1 MSQYQTL
8 KFHHAN
14 LNRPV
19 FIVRGTIAGFH
30 WSDQGKA
37 TYVYTTGGIFPVA
50 NSVEDVDKI
59 INNLHTVGE
68 LNKGDQGVRGTA
80 VREQRND
87 PKREESAQSDG
98 RQGA

>member
-1 MSQYQTL
+1 MTSYQTL
-8 KFHHAN
+8 KFQHAN

-37 TYVYTTGGIFPVA
+37 TYVYTTGGIFPVS

-59 INNLHTVGE
+59 INGLHTVGE
-68 LNKGDQGVRGTA
+68 PNKGDESVRGTT
-80 VREQRND
+80 VREERND
-87 PKREESAQSDG
+87 PKREAG
-98 RQGA
+98 PAGHGLQGA